1 DEINDSPIEQVR
13 LTIPITD
20 DPTLPTFT
28 FRTWVL
34 GPITCGALAFV
45 QQFFD
50 YRQNPIAVS
59 ILATTGLEVPFG
71 TTVMGIRRI
80 FYHKY
85 LNFWIGLLMIM
96 TSQIL
101 GYGFAGIFMK
111 FLVYNPY
118 MWSLHEVE
126 ERPKRGITKLQIFV
140 MATVASFAYASLPGY
155 LFPSLGAL
163 SVICWFWKNSVIAQQ
178 IGSGRHGLGVGS
190 FSLDLSAISGALV
203 FPLSTVVSLSIG
215 TLLLLYVINP
225 IAYWTNSNNARLF
238 PFSSTQLFNQS
249 GQVYNVSKVINDN
262 DLTFNQKAYE
272 EYSKLYMS
280 VLFLFSVGFDF
291 ACLSASLSLFLLF
304 HGREVWQQ
312 FKHEY
317 DSSRKSTEDVHNRLM
332 KYKRVPQW
340 WFLTILISA
349 IGLAILSCEGFG
361 KQLQLPYWGILL
373 ACLLALIFIL
383 PVGVLQATTGQTL
396 SLNVISELLIGYI
409 YPGRPIAN
417 MVFKLYGLNI
427 QSYAL
432 EFISELKMAHY
443 MKIAPKSMFIAQ
455 ITGTIISS
463 LVGYATSWWL
473 LSSVENI
480 CVPERLPKGSPWT
493 CPGMNY
499 TYAASIVWGAIGPQ
513 RIYFPNGQYSKQFY
527 FFLIGLISPLI
538 IWGASKFLPEKEW
551 IKNINI
557 SNLFGGT
564 SSLPVYGVANFWSW
578 TIVRILYN
586 LVVYRNYKDWWASYN
601 YVLAYGLDMRV
612 AFLSLLTSLTLG
624 LNGIYG
630 VDWWGLDIGD
640 HCPLAQ
646 CPTAP
651 GISVEGCPTF

>member
-1 DEINDSPIEQVR
+1 
-13 LTIPITD
+13 
-20 DPTLPTFT
+20 
-28 FRTWVL
+28 
-34 GPITCGALAFV
+34 
-45 QQFFD
+45 
-50 YRQNPIAVS
+50 
-59 ILATTGLEVPFG
+59 
-71 TTVMGIRRI
+71 M
-80 FYHKY
+80 
-85 LNFWIGLLMIM
+85 
-96 TSQIL
+96 
-101 GYGFAGIFMK
+101 
-111 FLVYNPY
+111 
-118 MWSLHEVE
+118 
-126 ERPKRGITKLQIFV
+126 
-140 MATVASFAYASLPGY
+140 
-155 LFPSLGAL
+155 
-163 SVICWFWKNSVIAQQ
+163 
-178 IGSGRHGLGVGS
+178 
-190 FSLDLSAISGALV
+190 
-203 FPLSTVVSLSIG
+203 
-215 TLLLLYVINP
+215 
-225 IAYWTNSNNARLF
+225 
-238 PFSSTQLFNQS
+238 
-249 GQVYNVSKVINDN
+249 
-262 DLTFNQKAYE
+262 
-272 EYSKLYMS
+272 
-280 VLFLFSVGFDF
+280 
-291 ACLSASLSLFLLF
+291 
-304 HGREVWQQ
+304 
-312 FKHEY
+312 
-317 DSSRKSTEDVHNRLM
+317 
-332 KYKRVPQW
+332 
-340 WFLTILISA
+340 
-349 IGLAILSCEGFG
+349 
-361 KQLQLPYWGILL
+361 
-373 ACLLALIFIL
+373 
-383 PVGVLQATTGQTL
+383 QTL

-527 FFLIGLISPLI
+527 FFLIGLIGPLI
-538 IWGASKFLPEKEW
+538 IWGASKFFPEKEW

-586 LVVYRNYKDWWASYN
+586 LIVYRNYKDWWASYN
-601 YVLAYGLDMRV
+601 YVLAYGLDMGV

>member
-1 DEINDSPIEQVR
+1 
-13 LTIPITD
+13 
-20 DPTLPTFT
+20 
-28 FRTWVL
+28 
-34 GPITCGALAFV
+34 
-45 QQFFD
+45 
-50 YRQNPIAVS
+50 
-59 ILATTGLEVPFG
+59 
-71 TTVMGIRRI
+71 
-80 FYHKY
+80 
-85 LNFWIGLLMIM
+85 
-96 TSQIL
+96 
-101 GYGFAGIFMK
+101 
-111 FLVYNPY
+111 
-118 MWSLHEVE
+118 
-126 ERPKRGITKLQIFV
+126 
-140 MATVASFAYASLPGY
+140 
-155 LFPSLGAL
+155 
-163 SVICWFWKNSVIAQQ
+163 
-178 IGSGRHGLGVGS
+178 
-190 FSLDLSAISGALV
+190 
-203 FPLSTVVSLSIG
+203 
-215 TLLLLYVINP
+215 
-225 IAYWTNSNNARLF
+225 
-238 PFSSTQLFNQS
+238 
-249 GQVYNVSKVINDN
+249 
-262 DLTFNQKAYE
+262 
-272 EYSKLYMS
+272 
-280 VLFLFSVGFDF
+280 
-291 ACLSASLSLFLLF
+291 
-304 HGREVWQQ
+304 
-312 FKHEY
+312 
-317 DSSRKSTEDVHNRLM
+317 
-332 KYKRVPQW
+332 
-340 WFLTILISA
+340 
-349 IGLAILSCEGFG
+349 
-361 KQLQLPYWGILL
+361 
-373 ACLLALIFIL
+373 
-383 PVGVLQATTGQTL
+383 
-396 SLNVISELLIGYI
+396 
-409 YPGRPIAN
+409 
-417 MVFKLYGLNI
+417 
-427 QSYAL
+427 
-432 EFISELKMAHY
+432 MAHY

-601 YVLAYGLDMRV
+601 YVLAYGLDMGV